1 MCYSSCNYCDIRH
14 KLVLTGKSYLN
25 TIKTI
30 FLTAPPYRALLYLLP
45 YCGARF
51 FIATANDILRSCH
64 ICGYKRLL
72 CIVSARPVAAPLLW
86 QRHNVYRPLAGLPAA
101 HREKPFLAQGADNT
115 FVYLVCLM
123 LFILIAS
130 IIALL
135 LCSNA
140 VCRYSSCW
148 FFSLAMTMVITPLGT
163 KARRVRLSRS

>member
-115 FVYLVCLM
+115 FVYLVRSGRLFYKKGM
-123 LFILIAS
+123 LWSDKAPRL
-130 IIALL
+130 
-135 LCSNA
+135 
-140 VCRYSSCW
+140 RHYSSHE
-148 FFSLAMTMVITPLGT
+148 LH
-163 KARRVRLSRS
+163 SRQNNHT